1 MKVRVAKNCVVDLAP
16 RAVGD
21 VIDISDAE
29 AVALIGSGQVVPADQ
44 VSRETKAGSDAKPKA
59 KAKAKAKRKS

>member
-1 MKVRVAKNCVVDLAP
+1 MLVKVAKNCVVDLAP
-16 RAVGD
+16 RSIGD
-21 VIDISDAE
+21 VIDVSDAE
-29 AVALIGSGQVVPADQ
+29 AVTLIGSGQVVPADQ